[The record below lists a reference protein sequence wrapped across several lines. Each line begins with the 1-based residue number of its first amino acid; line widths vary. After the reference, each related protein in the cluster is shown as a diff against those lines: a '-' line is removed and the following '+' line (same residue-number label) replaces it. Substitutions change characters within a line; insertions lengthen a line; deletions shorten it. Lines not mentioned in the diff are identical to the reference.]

1 MARKLDDIFNECYE
15 RIRTGESLHSCLARY
30 PEHRAELK
38 SLLETAF
45 DIGRRASYI
54 HPRPEFR
61 HWAQVRLQ
69 GAQHYASQQGQ
80 VAKPGHF
87 SWWRQSWAVAVTA
100 VLILMLT
107 TGSTVAAS
115 SNAMPDQ
122 TLYPVKLATEE
133 MRLAFAVTDTQKAEI
148 HTQLAETRAA
158 EVEVMASQ
166 GKTEHAAITAA
177 RLAKQLELANS
188 AIAQA
193 ESAAGTAPT
202 PTATPEPIKIEP
214 LPPKPPEEVP
224 AAVQPTTTEEQPPV
238 TEEQPTT
245 TEEQPPVTEE
255 QPTTTEEQPPVTEEQ
270 PTTTEEQPPVTEE
283 QPPVT
288 EEQPPVTE
296 EQPSTIEEPK
306 TTPATTKYDKWAA
319 ERERLKNRLEE
330 SKSKTR
336 AALENAK
343 ENASQENKHDWQR
356 VIDAIKEKKKDNTHN
371 WRD

>member
-15 RIRTGESLHSCLARY
+15 RIRAGESLQSCLARY

-45 DIGRRASYI
+45 DVGRRASYI
-54 HPRPEFR
+54 HPRPEFK
-61 HWAQVRLQ
+61 HWAQVRIQ

-107 TGSTVAAS
+107 TGSTMAAS

-188 AIAQA
+188 AIAKA
-193 ESAAGTAPT
+193 ESAAGTAPP
-202 PTATPEPIKIEP
+202 PTAAPEPTKIEP
-214 LPPKPPEEVP
+214 LPPTPPPEEVP
-224 AAVQPTTTEEQPPV
+224 AVQPPV
-238 TEEQPTT
+238 TEEQPS
-245 TEEQPPVTEE
+245 VTEE
-255 QPTTTEEQPPVTEEQ
+255 QPS
-270 PTTTEEQPPVTEE
+270 VTEE

-288 EEQPPVTE
+288 EEQPSVTEEQPTVTE

-306 TTPATTKYDKWAA
+306 TTPAATKYDKRAA

-336 AALENAK
+336 AALENAR
-343 ENASQENKHDWQR
+343 ENASQENKHDWQQ
-356 VIDAIKEKKKDNTHN
+356 VIDAIKEKNKDNTNNQRH
-371 WRD
+371 

>member
-15 RIRTGESLHSCLARY
+15 RIRAGESLQSCLARY

-45 DIGRRASYI
+45 DVGRRASYI
-54 HPRPEFR
+54 HPRPEFK
-61 HWAQVRLQ
+61 HWAQVRIQ

-107 TGSTVAAS
+107 TGSTMAAS

-188 AIAQA
+188 AIAKA
-193 ESAAGTAPT
+193 ESAAGTAPP
-202 PTATPEPIKIEP
+202 PTAAPEPTKIEP
-214 LPPKPPEEVP
+214 LPPTPPPEEVP
-224 AAVQPTTTEEQPPV
+224 AVQPPV
-238 TEEQPTT
+238 TEEQPS
-245 TEEQPPVTEE
+245 VTEE
-255 QPTTTEEQPPVTEEQ
+255 QPSVTEEQ
-270 PTTTEEQPPVTEE
+270 PSVTEE

-288 EEQPPVTE
+288 EEQPSVTEEQPTVTE

-306 TTPATTKYDKWAA
+306 TTPAATKYDKRAA

-336 AALENAK
+336 AALENAR
-343 ENASQENKHDWQR
+343 ENASQENKHDWQQ
-356 VIDAIKEKKKDNTHN
+356 VIDAIKEKNKDNTNNQRH
-371 WRD
+371 